1 MAIMIINIL
10 AKVNLTIAKI
20 GHMGYKEKIVVI
32 PIALVAVGI
41 FGSAIY
47 MTACKHSFFSFL
59 GC

>member
-1 MAIMIINIL
+1 MIIIIL

-32 PIALVAVGI
+32 PIALVAIGI